1 MLKFCPTLLK
11 KLKKINHN
19 EGILNSSNKNKTM
32 WDTIKLETGK
42 NFSKADIQ
50 VLVIDH
56 GYSCDQQVIADA
68 FNNYFYSI
76 ADKITN
82 NNTHNKTGTNKIL
95 LPLLFI
101 FYHRSLNI
109 PFLLWGLNLFQLKKW
124 MWRSFYQVIKNQCCF
139 NLFPTN
145 VHMQ

>member
-1 MLKFCPTLLK
+1 MRYY
-11 KLKKINHN
+11 
-19 EGILNSSNKNKTM
+19 KTGD
-32 WDTIKLETGK
+32 WEK
-42 NFSKADIQ
+42 FSKPDIQ
-50 VLVIDH
+50 VLVFHH

-76 ADKITN
+76 ADTITS

-109 PFLLWGLNLFQLKKW
+109 PFLL
-124 MWRSFYQVIKNQCCF
+124 
-139 NLFPTN
+139 
-145 VHMQ
+145 